1 MSTPAP
7 APKAKAGLSVAR
19 KKQLRETFR
28 SADKDASG
36 LLSFTE
42 MSAILREGKLG
53 SRQELAVLFRE
64 IDVNG
69 DLTVDFK
76 EFTRYLNSQSAS
88 KLKKTKSREQ
98 VAAERCKEELGIPIQ
113 STATVNAE
121 SLEEFRKVDENSDGK
136 LSRSELTALLQKG
149 NPDIDE
155 KELDFLFDTVDKDGN
170 GQLDFDEFADYITGA
185 VSMPLSSLLQQEEP
199 GPEPELPAWSET
211 VPVPEAYLQ
220 QTIIPAE
227 LRGVSRA
234 QLDDLMAL
242 VVEVFGKCTISNG
255 TETVTLAAFNM
266 YCLAA
271 KFLKPMTARFRCP
284 EPHSAQEMLKQHA
297 AQRKIRK
304 QSPLWIDAFAAPL
317 HDSQVL
323 FPAPRDLEQAP
334 FCKVL
339 LNPRCVGTLLLLDS
353 AGMALER
360 TWCLLEITLTLDL
373 PKDKGA
379 SHAFDV
385 AAWCAEEQKA
395 AVLEDRGSY
404 SEDTRSTTAFPVD
417 HYIKGYK
424 VAVNRSEAG
433 LEENKKLGMKRIL
446 HFLAGTPA
454 DRWDKVKPPAECKGY
469 SDLDVKVQRRF
480 VPGAIAAAV
489 VLNDEKTLRKILS
502 EHGELKESTTS
513 NGFRPLHV
521 AAQTESMAAL
531 KVLVAARC
539 ELDAP
544 SKSGAPLHVA
554 AREGCEVAVQYLL
567 KVKADVNAVVEQQTP
582 LLASIA
588 GLFRYRSQITVAGT
602 LLDGKADPNFAPPG
616 QYTPLQLAARTD
628 QAAMCG
634 LLLDCKADP
643 LKASPDGKELHQM
656 AEAKSKLQEGPWWSV
671 ESFGCSGWGGAQSLL
686 LCKHDEGP
694 TIEASWRTLRAPRR
708 FPWTFT
714 SRATR
719 WPSTDPRWGWRGTR
733 TCGGGV
739 PKCGRGTA
747 RDLIMLRI
755 P

>member
-1 MSTPAP
+1 M
-7 APKAKAGLSVAR
+7 AR

-42 MSAILREGKLG
+42 MSAILREGNPSLTDK
-53 SRQELAVLFRE
+53 ELAVLFRE

-98 VAAERCKEELGIPIQ
+98 VAAERCK
-113 STATVNAE
+113 
-121 SLEEFRKVDENSDGK
+121 EEFRKVDENSDGK

-271 KFLKPMTARFRCP
+271 KFLKPMTARFRCSFGELVNRKPHEP
-284 EPHSAQEMLKQHA
+284 EWFISHFWGTPLIQTQEMLKQHA

-433 LEENKKLGMKRIL
+433 LEENKKRIL

-588 GLFRYRSQITVAGT
+588 GSQITVAGT

-656 AEAKSKLQEGPWWSV
+656 AEAKSKLQETLKLAESHAKAGLRRSRRPSV
-671 ESFGCSGWGGAQSLL
+671 SEAKLVKDLSAICSDSVKDA
-686 LCKHDEGP
+686 K
-694 TIEASWRTLRAPRR
+694 T
-708 FPWTFT
+708 
-714 SRATR
+714 
-719 WPSTDPRWGWRGTR
+719 
-733 TCGGGV
+733 
-739 PKCGRGTA
+739 K
-747 RDLIMLRI
+747 
-755 P
+755 

>member
-1 MSTPAP
+1 
-7 APKAKAGLSVAR
+7 AGLSVAR

-42 MSAILREGKLG
+42 MSAILREGNPSLTDK
-53 SRQELAVLFRE
+53 ELAVLFRE

-98 VAAERCKEELGIPIQ
+98 VAAERCK
-113 STATVNAE
+113 
-121 SLEEFRKVDENSDGK
+121 EEFRKVDENSDGK

-185 VSMPLSSLLQQEEP
+185 VSLPLSSLLQQEEP

-242 VVEVFGKCTISNG
+242 VVEVFEKCTISNG
-255 TETVTLAAFNM
+255 AETVTLPAFNM

-271 KFLKPMTARFRCP
+271 KFLKPMTARFRCSFGELVNRKPHEP
-284 EPHSAQEMLKQHA
+284 EWFISHFWGTPLIQTQEMLKQHA
-297 AQRKIRK
+297 AQKKIKK
-304 QSPLWIDAFAAPL
+304 QSPLWIDAFAKPL
-317 HDSQVL
+317 HDSQV
-323 FPAPRDLEQAP
+323 FPAPKDLEQAP

-385 AAWCAEEQKA
+385 AAWCEEEQKV
-395 AVLEDRGSY
+395 AVLEDRGSFF
-404 SEDTRSTTAFPVD
+404 EDSRTAAAFPLD
-417 HYIKGYK
+417 LYIKGYK

-433 LEENKKLGMKRIL
+433 LEENKKRIL
-446 HFLAGTPA
+446 HFLASTPS

-469 SDLDVKVQRRF
+469 SEVDVKIQRRF

-489 VLNDEKTLRKILS
+489 MLNDEKTLRKILS
-502 EHGELKESTTS
+502 EHGDFKESTTS
-513 NGFRPLHV
+513 KGFRPLHV

-554 AREGCEVAVQYLL
+554 AREGHEVAVQYLL

-582 LLASIA
+582 LLVSIE
-588 GLFRYRSQITVAGT
+588 GSQITVAGT

-616 QYTPLQLAARTD
+616 QFTPLQLAARTD

-634 LLLDCKADP
+634 
-643 LKASPDGKELHQM
+643 
-656 AEAKSKLQEGPWWSV
+656 
-671 ESFGCSGWGGAQSLL
+671 CSAAF
-686 LCKHDEGP
+686 C
-694 TIEASWRTLRAPRR
+694 LRAKGNPQDV
-708 FPWTFT
+708 FT
-714 SRATR
+714 
-719 WPSTDPRWGWRGTR
+719 GR
-733 TCGGGV
+733 TSQEPHREVILVFVLLQLEG
-739 PKCGRGTA
+739 
-747 RDLIMLRI
+747 DLLS
-755 P
+755 